1 MEVTRGPRQG
11 GAGDTAA
18 ARELD
23 SRGFQFLAFQQ
34 FGRKE
39 RLCPDRILVTL

>member
-18 ARELD
+18 AQELD
-23 SRGFQFLAFQQ
+23 LRAF
-34 FGRKE
+34 
-39 RLCPDRILVTL
+39 PVPRIPAVWA